1 MQQPANG
8 GLDIAFDELRD
19 AVARLRDQE
28 SRQNTQATFV
38 VGSASIVGGSIAGIL
53 ATSAH
58 VRPLVRAAVH
68 MGVGVDVLLYIVV
81 VFYAWRAYTSEA
93 VKEFKAT
100 DFVGY
105 VDRTGEETKRELV
118 RARLVLYEQSA
129 YALEKK
135 ARATNVA
142 AAALLA
148 EVLGLALVWVVVT
161 ILS

>member
-1 MQQPANG
+1 MQQSDG

-58 VRPLVRAAVH
+58 LRPIVRVAVH
-68 MGVGVDVLLYIVV
+68 VGVGVDVVLYIVV
-81 VFYAWRAYTSEA
+81 AFYAWRAYTTEA
-93 VKEFKAT
+93 VQEFKAT
-100 DFVGY
+100 DLAGY
-105 VDRTGEETKRELV
+105 VDRAGEETKRELA

-142 AAALLA
+142 AGALLA
-148 EVLGLALVWVVVT
+148 EILGLALLWMVVT